1 MRSAGFAAPHPDHTM
16 TKNPISPPLQRY
28 SQAQRSAHWWTAAL
42 MVLAYATIEAHGFLQ
57 RGSFARLTV
66 VQLHYWLGIAV
77 LLITLPRVA
86 RRLREGAPPIEPPPG
101 AAARLAATAM
111 HLALFIFLVVQPLLG
126 IAVRLV
132 SGQGIGVPFTKL
144 AIPSIMADRTLSK
157 AIEGVHEQIGTVFYA
172 VIGLHIAAA
181 LWHWL
186 RGRDNVMQR
195 ML

>member
-1 MRSAGFAAPHPDHTM
+1 M
-16 TKNPISPPLQRY
+16 TNSPSTLPLQRY
-28 SQAQRSAHWWTAAL
+28 SASQRRAHWWTFAL
-42 MVLAYATIEAHGFLQ
+42 MVLAYASIEAHVFLE
-57 RGSFARLTV
+57 RGSAARVLV

-77 LLITLPRVA
+77 LLITLARIA

-101 AAARLAATAM
+101 PAARLASSAM

-126 IAVRLV
+126 IATRLV
-132 SGQGIGVPFTKL
+132 SGRGIGVPFTDL
-144 AIPSIMADRTLSK
+144 AIPSIVADRALAKT
-157 AIEGVHEQIGTVFYA
+157 IEGVHEQIGTVFYA

>member
-1 MRSAGFAAPHPDHTM
+1 MTMPSPAHPPAA
-16 TKNPISPPLQRY
+16 QRY
-28 SQAQRSAHWWTAAL
+28 SDPQRRAHWWTVAL
-42 MVLAYATIEAHGFLQ
+42 MVLTYASIEAHGFLA

-77 LLITLPRVA
+77 LLVTLPRIA

-101 AAARLAATAM
+101 PAARLAATTM
-111 HLALFIFLVVQPLLG
+111 HLALFIFLVVQPLMG
-126 IAVRLV
+126 IAARLV
-132 SGQGIGVPFTKL
+132 SGKGIGVPFTDW
-144 AIPSIMADRTLSK
+144 AIPSVMADRTLSK
-157 AIEGVHEQIGTVFYA
+157 AIEGVHEQVGTVFYA

>member
-1 MRSAGFAAPHPDHTM
+1 M
-16 TKNPISPPLQRY
+16 TKPSSTQAAAQRY
-28 SQAQRSAHWWTAAL
+28 SDSQRRAHWWTFAL
-42 MVLAYATIEAHGFLQ
+42 MILTYATIEAHGFLE

-77 LLITLPRVA
+77 LLVTLPRIA

-101 AAARLAATAM
+101 IAARLAAASM
-111 HLALFIFLVVQPLLG
+111 HLALFIFLVVQPVLG
-126 IAVRLV
+126 IVTRLV
-132 SGQGIGVPFTKL
+132 SGRGIGVPFTSL
-144 AIPSIMADRTLSK
+144 AIPSFMADRALSK

-172 VIGLHIAAA
+172 VIGLHIAAG

>member
-1 MRSAGFAAPHPDHTM
+1 M
-16 TKNPISPPLQRY
+16 TTPPTPQPLQRY
-28 SQAQRSAHWWTAAL
+28 SRSQRRAHWWTFGL
-42 MVLAYATIEAHGFLQ
+42 MVLTYASIESHGFLE

-77 LLITLPRVA
+77 LLITLPRIA
-86 RRLREGAPPIEPPPG
+86 RRLREGAPPIEPAPG
-101 AAARLAATAM
+101 AAARLASGAM

-126 IAVRLV
+126 IATRLV
-132 SGQGIGVPFTKL
+132 SGRGIGVPFTDW
-144 AIPSIMADRTLSK
+144 AIPSITADRALSK
-157 AIEGVHEQIGTVFYA
+157 AIEGVHGQIGTVFYA

>member
-1 MRSAGFAAPHPDHTM
+1 MKTVNILST
-16 TKNPISPPLQRY
+16 QRY
-28 SQAQRSAHWWTAAL
+28 SDSQRRAHWWTFAL
-42 MVLAYATIEAHGFLQ
+42 MVLAYASIEVHGFFE
-57 RGSFARLTV
+57 RGSAARAAV

-77 LLITLPRVA
+77 LLITLPRIA

-101 AAARLAATAM
+101 AAPRLAAGAM

-126 IAVRLV
+126 IAARLV
-132 SGQGIGVPFTKL
+132 SGHGIGVPFTGL
-144 AIPSIMADRTLSK
+144 AIPAIMANRSLSK
-157 AIEGVHEQIGTVFYA
+157 AIEGLHEQLGTVFYA

>member
-1 MRSAGFAAPHPDHTM
+1 M
-16 TKNPISPPLQRY
+16 TTSPSTPPLQRY
-28 SQAQRSAHWWTAAL
+28 SRPQRSAHWWTAAL
-42 MVLAYATIEAHGFLQ
+42 MVLTYASIESHGFLQ

-77 LLITLPRVA
+77 LAITLPRIA

-101 AAARLAATAM
+101 AAARLSAGAM

-126 IAVRLV
+126 IATRLV
-132 SGQGIGVPFTKL
+132 SGHGIGVPFTDR
-144 AIPSIMADRTLSK
+144 AVPSIMADRALSK

-181 LWHWL
+181 LWHWA
-186 RGRDNVMQR
+186 RRRDNVMQR

>member
-1 MRSAGFAAPHPDHTM
+1 M
-16 TKNPISPPLQRY
+16 TESSIHFPRQRY
-28 SQAQRSAHWWTAAL
+28 SAPQRRAHWWTVAL
-42 MVLAYATIEAHGFLQ
+42 VVLAYAFIEVHGFFE
-57 RGSFARLTV
+57 RGSATRLAV

-77 LLITLPRVA
+77 LLITLPRIA

-101 AAARLAATAM
+101 ASARLAAGTM

-126 IAVRLV
+126 IASRLV
-132 SGQGIGVPFTKL
+132 SGRGIGVPFTNW
-144 AIPSIMADRTLSK
+144 AIPSLMEDRALARS
-157 AIEGVHEQIGTVFYA
+157 IQNFHGNVGTVFYV